1 MAQSSTTNPLPSA
14 TGVIVQSEAW
24 GYLPLSPTHAGVQ
37 AALTHL
43 HRVDV
48 VDWDMLAEIA
58 HLAGDTA
65 NNLVIVGGPEVQ
77 EILSA
82 VREALV
88 IAAVARERRR

>member
-1 MAQSSTTNPLPSA
+1 
-14 TGVIVQSEAW
+14 
-24 GYLPLSPTHAGVQ
+24 
-37 AALTHL
+37 
-43 HRVDV
+43 
-48 VDWDMLAEIA
+48 MLAEIA